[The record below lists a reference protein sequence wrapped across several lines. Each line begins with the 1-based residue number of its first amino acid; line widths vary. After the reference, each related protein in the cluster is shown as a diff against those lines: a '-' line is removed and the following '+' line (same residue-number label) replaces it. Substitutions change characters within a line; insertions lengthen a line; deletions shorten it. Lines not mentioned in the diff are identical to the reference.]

1 MNKKLPNIN
10 KINNKITANNK
21 KTYYSFN
28 NERQEKNINEVID
41 FLTEENFFK
50 YFNRNVEITLSN
62 DSIIKTKILSKI
74 DNKILLEDGTYLDLG
89 KIKNIK

>member
-50 YFNRNVEITLSN
+50 YFNRNIEITLSN

>member
-41 FLTEENFFK
+41 FLK
-50 YFNRNVEITLSN
+50 
-62 DSIIKTKILSKI
+62 
-74 DNKILLEDGTYLDLG
+74 
-89 KIKNIK
+89 

>member
-10 KINNKITANNK
+10 KINNKITANKK

-50 YFNRNVEITLSN
+50 YFNRNIEITLSN

>member
-10 KINNKITANNK
+10 KINNKITVNNK

>member
-50 YFNRNVEITLSN
+50 YFNRNIVITLSN